1 MPQLS
6 QLALV
11 YQSQWFWLAI
21 TLAAIYFF
29 VGRGIVPKVEATVD
43 ARDAQIA
50 RDLAEAERA
59 RADAEKTEEAWR
71 ARVNAAHAEAQAALA
86 ESKAVAGREG
96 EQRVRAADATIS
108 ARVEAA
114 IAALAQAREDAWT
127 EIEAAV
133 AEATRDIVAKLAG
146 MHVNEHAVRAAVA
159 EALNRD

>member
-6 QLALV
+6 QLSLV
-11 YQSQWFWLAI
+11 YQSQWFWLAL

-43 ARDAQIA
+43 ARDARIT

-71 ARVNAAHAEAQAALA
+71 SRLNGAHGEAQAALA
-86 ESKAVAGREG
+86 ETKAEAGREG
-96 EQRVRAADATIS
+96 EQRLRAADAAI
-108 ARVEAA
+108 AAKVEAA
-114 IAALAQAREDAWT
+114 AAALAEAREKAWT
-127 EIEAAV
+127 EIEAAA

-146 MHVNEHAVRAAVA
+146 VEVNEGAARAAVA
-159 EALNRD
+159 EVLGRD

>member
-43 ARDAQIA
+43 ARDARIA
-50 RDLAEAERA
+50 GDLAEAERA

-71 ARVNAAHAEAQAALA
+71 SRINAAHAEAQAALA
-86 ESKAVAGREG
+86 ETKAVAGGEG
-96 EQRVRAADATIS
+96 EQLIRAADAAIAT
-108 ARVEAA
+108 RVEAA
-114 IAALAQAREDAWT
+114 AAALAEAREKAWT
-127 EIEAAV
+127 EIEAAA
-133 AEATRDIVAKLAG
+133 AEATRDIGAKLAG
-146 MHVNEHAVRAAVA
+146 
-159 EALNRD
+159 L